1 MDGGNWGAGEFP
13 RVAAGVGK
21 ATGSEAQV
29 VSGGPEVTGEGG
41 TKGSG
46 AAGPDRGRVCCGVEY
61 ACGGKDCMGVALG
74 EEKELV
80 VARGARVEDGV
91 VVADPTG
98 LGGGVLG
105 GVISIPLSSIIVQH
119 WHMGEIQVCVTY
131 AGDPRHFE
139 SLYRVK
145 E

>member
-1 MDGGNWGAGEFP
+1 MDGGNWGAGELP
-13 RVAAGVGK
+13 RVAAGVGR

-46 AAGPDRGRVCCGVEY
+46 AAGPDGGRVCCGVEY

-80 VARGARVEDGV
+80 VA
-91 VVADPTG
+91 TG
-98 LGGGVLG
+98 
-105 GVISIPLSSIIVQH
+105 
-119 WHMGEIQVCVTY
+119 
-131 AGDPRHFE
+131 
-139 SLYRVK
+139 
-145 E
+145 